1 MYNKIADVT
10 RSHLSRTMA
19 QQPVTLVGNVQHLY
33 LLPTYPYP

>member
-1 MYNKIADVT
+1 MSHFQ
-10 RSHLSRTMA
+10 RSPLTPVSRTMA